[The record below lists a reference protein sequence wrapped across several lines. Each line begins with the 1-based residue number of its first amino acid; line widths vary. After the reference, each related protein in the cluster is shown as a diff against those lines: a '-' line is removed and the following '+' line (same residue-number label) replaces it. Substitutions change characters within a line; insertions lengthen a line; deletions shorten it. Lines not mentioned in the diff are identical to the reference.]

1 MSDTA
6 SLIVRVSST
15 GVRTTSNDIDR
26 LSRSSNTA
34 TSAVNKLK
42 VAAASIVTVAS
53 AKQVIAYADAWLTVT
68 NKLVNHVKVNEQL
81 ADVQERVFNIAQQ
94 TRSSL
99 EATATLYGRLT
110 AATGEFIKNG
120 ETVGDLVSNINRALQ
135 VSGATTA
142 EAEGALVQ
150 LSQAFGAGAL
160 RGEEFNS
167 VNEAAPRLMVALADS
182 LGVARGSLK
191 QMAADG
197 KLTTEV
203 LYKAW
208 GGQSKA
214 AMEIQSEFQ
223 KMTATSAAK
232 LQVANN
238 NLTKWIGTNK
248 TAVSV
253 AKSYGD
259 SAIYLS
265 ESLDS
270 IANASILLAGVAGGR
285 LTGSMVA
292 ATAATLSS
300 TSASTANAIAKVA
313 EAKAV
318 ALVAAEQLASTSAA
332 ITQQRISLQSAIAA
346 KDRSIQSVIAARA
359 IQSQAAAELELA
371 TASVASARLEAQR
384 VGNTTVLTSATDRLS
399 IAKKASTLATAE
411 LATAEKIASSLSLTL
426 ATAKQASTVAISES
440 VIAKRA
446 STAASAQLAAAN
458 KGLALSSRLVATA
471 SRGAS
476 AAMALVGGPVGVA
489 VLAASAIAYYYATAE
504 TAEEKSKKLA
514 DEVDILAAS
523 FSGLNRAQRS
533 VEISKINTEMKR
545 VRDEIA
551 LTNEEINK
559 IGETDNL
566 MLLPGQIAEGQR
578 RTQEYQAKVE
588 SLTEKLNE
596 LSTKQQAV
604 FNSGLTSL
612 VEPPEDPKF
621 KDPLGDVKGKL
632 AADKLQRD
640 KEEAAAYLETLR
652 QSNLNEQQLIET
664 QQRDKAQ
671 ALADFYTQ
679 GLLSEQEYQDGLTE
693 IQTNAVLS
701 RAEIANKILDD
712 ESKKQDEARKESIAT
727 EIAVANAKAKVI
739 DDGIE
744 GQRNMTT
751 DLKNTLGEQNDLYKA
766 SAIVTATINTYQA
779 ATGAF
784 AAMAA
789 IPIVGPAL
797 GAVAAGLAIT
807 AGLANVAAISGAR
820 EQGGY
825 MTAGG
830 AYQMAERGKAEI
842 IVPAGNSM
850 AKTAAQM
857 KDIMGQSGGGG
868 VTGVTI
874 VNNTTGRVD
883 NATTEMDNEGMLHVI
898 IDEYVSAALLTQDSS
913 IAKARKAS
921 SNQPGF

>member
-214 AMEIQSEFQ
+214 AMEIQNEFQ

-238 NLTKWIGTNK
+238 NLTRWIGTNK

-313 EAKAV
+313 EAKSV
-318 ALVAAEQLASTSAA
+318 ALVTAEQLASTSAA

-371 TASVASARLEAQR
+371 TASVASAKLEAQR
-384 VGNTTVLTSATDRLS
+384 IGNTTVLTSATDRLS

-411 LATAEKIASSLSLTL
+411 LAAAEKVASSSSVTL
-426 ATAKQASTVAISES
+426 ATAKKASTVAISES

-446 STAASAQLAAAN
+446 SSVASAQLATAN

-504 TAEEKSKKLA
+504 TAAEKSKNLA
-514 DEVDILAAS
+514 EEVDNLAAS
-523 FSGLNRAQRS
+523 FSGLTNAQRA
-533 VEISKINTEMKR
+533 VQIAKLNTEMR
-545 VRDEIA
+545 SVRDELILANEA
-551 LTNEEINK
+551 LQNWT
-559 IGETDNL
+559 ETAKTD
-566 MLLPGQIAEGQR
+566 PFARQKV
-578 RTQEYQAKVE
+578 QEYQNTVE
-588 SLTEKLNE
+588 NLTEKLDG
-596 LSTKQQAV
+596 LSVKQQAV
-604 FNSGLTSL
+604 FNAGLPTL
-612 VEPPEDPKF
+612 TAQAETVNFGPDVANPKDD
-621 KDPLGDVKGKL
+621 KAKQR
-632 AADKLQRD
+632 AADKLQSD
-640 KEEAAAYLETLR
+640 KDDAAAYLETLR
-652 QSNLNEQQLIET
+652 QSNLSEQQLIET

-679 GLLSEQEYQDGLTE
+679 GLLSEQEYQDGLKE

-712 ESKKQDEARKESIAT
+712 ESKKQDEARKKSIAT

-744 GQRNMTT
+744 GQRNMTA

-784 AAMAA
+784 AAMAS
-789 IPIVGPAL
+789 IPIIGPAL

-807 AGLANVAAISGAR
+807 TGLANVAAISGAR

-825 MTAGG
+825 MTAGSP
-830 AYQMAERGKAEI
+830 YQMAERGKAEV

-898 IDEYVSAALLTQDSS
+898 IDEYVSAALLTQDSN
-913 IAKARKAS
+913 IAKARKSS

>member
-99 EATATLYGRLT
+99 EATATLYGRLS

-120 ETVGDLVSNINRALQ
+120 ETVGDLVSNINRAMQ

-167 VNEAAPRLMVALADS
+167 VNEAAPRLMKALADS
-182 LGVARGSLK
+182 LGVARGALK

-214 AMEIQSEFQ
+214 AMEIQSEFL

-232 LQVANN
+232 LSVANN
-238 NLTKWIGTNK
+238 NLTKWIGTNQ
-248 TAVSV
+248 TAVSIS
-253 AKSYGD
+253 KSYGD

-270 IANASILLAGVAGGR
+270 ITDASILLAGVVGGR
-285 LTGSMVA
+285 LAGSMVA
-292 ATAATLSS
+292 SASALAARTTANI
-300 TSASTANAIAKVA
+300 ASTASEAAAAAMTLRRA
-313 EAKAV
+313 EAEKIATLAVLQSTKLDLQAAAGTNAYAFAKANLTKQSALAAV
-318 ALVAAEQLASTSAA
+318 AVGNYNRAVVASNAANIAATASTSA
-332 ITQQRISLQSAIAA
+332 L
-346 KDRSIQSVIAARA
+346 
-359 IQSQAAAELELA
+359 
-371 TASVASARLEAQR
+371 
-384 VGNTTVLTSATDRLS
+384 G
-399 IAKKASTLATAE
+399 
-411 LATAEKIASSLSLTL
+411 
-426 ATAKQASTVAISES
+426 
-440 VIAKRA
+440 
-446 STAASAQLAAAN
+446 LAA
-458 KGLALSSRLVATA
+458 
-471 SRGAS
+471 RGAS
-476 AAMALVGGPVGVA
+476 SAMALVGGPVGVA

-504 TAEEKSKKLA
+504 TAADKSKNLA
-514 DEVDILAAS
+514 EEVDNLAAS
-523 FSGLNRAQRS
+523 FSGLTNAQRA
-533 VEISKINTEMKR
+533 VQIAKLNTEMR
-545 VRDEIA
+545 SVRDELILANEA
-551 LTNEEINK
+551 LQNWT
-559 IGETDNL
+559 ETAKTD
-566 MLLPGQIAEGQR
+566 PFARQKV
-578 RTQEYQAKVE
+578 QEYQNTVE
-588 SLTEKLNE
+588 NLTEKLDD
-596 LSTKQQAV
+596 LSVKQRAV
-604 FNSGLTSL
+604 FNSGLPTLTAPSET
-612 VEPPEDPKF
+612 VDFGPEAVNPKDD
-621 KDPLGDVKGKL
+621 KAKQR
-632 AADKLQRD
+632 AADKLQSD
-640 KEEAAAYLETLR
+640 KDDAAAYLETLR
-652 QSNLNEQQLIET
+652 QSNLSEQQLIET

-679 GLLSEQEYQDGLTE
+679 GLLSEQEYQDGLKE

-712 ESKKQDEARKESIAT
+712 EGEKQDEARRDKVKSEDA
-727 EIAVANAKAKVI
+727 AAKAKQKII

-744 GQRNMTT
+744 GQRNLTA
-751 DLKNTLGEQNDLYKA
+751 DLKSSLGEQSAIYKA
-766 SAIVTATINTYQA
+766 SAITTTLINTYQSAQA
-779 ATGAF
+779 AFTSLASIPYVGVPLGI
-784 AAMAA
+784 AAAA
-789 IPIVGPAL
+789 A
-797 GAVAAGLAIT
+797 AVT
-807 AGLANVAAISGAR
+807 AGMANVQAIRGAR

-825 MTAGG
+825 MQGG
-830 AYQMAERGKAEI
+830 SPYQMAERGKAEV

-857 KDIMGQSGGGG
+857 KDIMGQSGSGG

-898 IDEYVSAALLTQDSS
+898 IDEYVSAALLTQDSN
-913 IAKARKAS
+913 IAKARKSS

>member
-1 MSDTA
+1 
-6 SLIVRVSST
+6 
-15 GVRTTSNDIDR
+15 
-26 LSRSSNTA
+26 
-34 TSAVNKLK
+34 

-99 EATATLYGRLT
+99 EATATLYGRLS

-120 ETVGDLVSNINRALQ
+120 ETVGDLVSNINRAMQ

-167 VNEAAPRLMVALADS
+167 VNEAAPRLMKALADS
-182 LGVARGSLK
+182 LGVARGALK

-214 AMEIQSEFQ
+214 AMEIQNEFQ

-384 VGNTTVLTSATDRLS
+384 LGSTTVLTSATDRLS

-411 LATAEKIASSLSLTL
+411 LATAEKIASSSSVTL

-446 STAASAQLAAAN
+446 SSVASAQLATAN

-504 TAEEKSKKLA
+504 TAAEKSKNLA
-514 DEVDILAAS
+514 EEVDNLAAS
-523 FSGLNRAQRS
+523 FSGLTSAQRA
-533 VEISKINTEMKR
+533 VQIAKLNTEMR
-545 VRDEIA
+545 SVREELILANEA
-551 LTNEEINK
+551 LQNWT
-559 IGETDNL
+559 ETAKTD
-566 MLLPGQIAEGQR
+566 PFARQKV
-578 RTQEYQAKVE
+578 QEYQNTVE
-588 SLTEKLNE
+588 NLTEKLDD
-596 LSTKQQAV
+596 LSVKQQAV
-604 FNSGLTSL
+604 FNSGLPTL
-612 VEPPEDPKF
+612 TTQVETVDFGPDAANPADDKARQR
-621 KDPLGDVKGKL
+621 
-632 AADKLQRD
+632 AADKLQSD
-640 KEEAAAYLETLR
+640 KDDAAAYLETLR
-652 QSNLNEQQLIET
+652 QANFNELELIDT
-664 QQRDKAQ
+664 QEMEKSAKLQEYRD
-671 ALADFYTQ
+671 L
-679 GLLSEQEYQDGLTE
+679 GLVSEQEYQDALNDIIT
-693 IQTNAVLS
+693 TAVLG
-701 RAEIANKILDD
+701 RAEIGNSTLDK
-712 ESKKQDEARKESIAT
+712 EGEKQDEARRDAT
-727 EIAVANAKAKVI
+727 KAEAAAAKAKEKII

-744 GQRNMTT
+744 GQRNMTA
-751 DLKNTLGEQNDLYKA
+751 DLKASLGEQSAAYKA
-766 SAIVTATINTYQA
+766 SAIATTIINTFQSA
-779 ATGAF
+779 QGAF
-784 AAMAA
+784 TAMAS
-789 IPIVGPAL
+789 IPYVGPAL
-797 GAVAAGLAIT
+797 GVAAAAAAVAAGM
-807 AGLANVAAISGAR
+807 ANVQAIKGAR

-825 MTAGG
+825 MQGG
-830 AYQMAERGKAEI
+830 SPYQMAERGKAEV
-842 IVPAGNSM
+842 IVPAGNSI
-850 AKTAAQM
+850 AKTASQM
-857 KDIMGQSGGGG
+857 RDIMGQSGGGG